1 MGMERKARRVGL
13 STKLNILLVVC
24 LLLIASGLVAITY
37 SVYCRKVDSVYF
49 TQAERALEDVLNNHV
64 PWDYTANLRRMI
76 DTDEFRK
83 VRARAVASNDEQII
97 KDWMLEQP
105 SNNMVEGYIDPDF
118 SQITEEERILYSLY
132 GDYDTLVGWG
142 LADSEAIF
150 GFDFYIQYVV
160 DGVTYNLADP
170 DMSLMDI
177 GTAEGTAG
185 FEMGRRAI
193 RRTT

>member
-1 MGMERKARRVGL
+1 MERKARRVGL

-37 SVYCRKVDSVYF
+37 SVYCRKVDSVYL
-49 TQAERALEDVLNNHV
+49 TQAERALEDVLYNHV

-142 LADSEAIF
+142 LTDSEAIF

-185 FEMGRRAI
+185 FEMGRRVI